1 MVQTYKDSQQLL
13 IMSGVSCGDEF
24 FIKCLMS
31 KVKKKKKKKE
41 RKKEKLIPLIRF
53 TL

>member
-1 MVQTYKDSQQLL
+1 MVQTYKDSHQLL

-31 KVKKKKKKKE
+31 KVKKKKKKK
-41 RKKEKLIPLIRF
+41 RKKERKTYSIN
-53 TL
+53 

>member
-1 MVQTYKDSQQLL
+1 
-13 IMSGVSCGDEF
+13 MSGVSCGDEF

-31 KVKKKKKKKE
+31 KVKKKKKKKKE